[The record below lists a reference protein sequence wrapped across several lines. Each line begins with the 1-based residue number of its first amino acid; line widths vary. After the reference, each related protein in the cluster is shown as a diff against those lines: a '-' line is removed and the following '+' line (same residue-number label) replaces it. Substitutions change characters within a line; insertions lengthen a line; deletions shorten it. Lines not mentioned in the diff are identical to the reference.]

1 MAESLFLL
9 FDWLLLRTEEDV
21 LLWNVLEVVAANER

>member
-9 FDWLLLRTEEDV
+9 LDWLLLRTEEDV
-21 LLWNVLEVVAANER
+21 LLWKVLEVVAANDR